1 MEFKQYDFN
10 KKFDEFLNKNYERKH
25 LQDQNDVFRDFYTIW
40 TEKLFSEPEKETEKD
55 SVKESDEHQEKDP
68 DVGII
73 ITKDNEEM
81 IIRVKVPGFKKEDF
95 NIFIEENELL
105 IQTNNS
111 FDILTF
117 NNDKVISEFKI
128 EKVNKKI
135 KLSEK
140 FAKGDIKAYLEKEQW
155 ENEQK
160 QYKEYLRL
168 KEKFENV

>member
-10 KKFDEFLNKNYERKH
+10 EKFDEFLNKNYERKH
-25 LQDQNDVFRDFYTIW
+25 SESQKDEFSDFYTYW

-73 ITKDNEEM
+73 ITKDDEEM
-81 IIRVKVPGFKKEDF
+81 IIHVKVPGFKKEDF

-111 FDILTF
+111 FNILTF

-140 FAKGDIKAYLEKEQW
+140 FAKGEVKAYLENGILRISIKKSKEFTR
-155 ENEQK
+155 NIK
-160 QYKEYLRL
+160 II
-168 KEKFENV
+168 

>member
-25 LQDQNDVFRDFYTIW
+25 LQDQNDAFRDFYTTW

-81 IIRVKVPGFKKEDF
+81 IIHVKVPGFKKEDF

-140 FAKGDIKAYLEKEQW
+140 FAKGEVKAYLENGILRISIKKSKEFTR
-155 ENEQK
+155 NIK
-160 QYKEYLRL
+160 II
-168 KEKFENV
+168 

>member
-1 MEFKQYDFN
+1 M
-10 KKFDEFLNKNYERKH
+10 NKNYEREY
-25 LQDQNDVFRDFYTIW
+25 QDSQNDAFRDFYTIW
-40 TEKLFSEPEKETEKD
+40 TEKLFSEPEKETEKETEKN
-55 SVKESDEHQEKDP
+55 SEKDP

-81 IIRVKVPGFKKEDF
+81 IIHVKVPGFKKEDF

-140 FAKGDIKAYLEKEQW
+140 FAKGEVKAYLENGILRINIKKSKEFTR
-155 ENEQK
+155 NIK
-160 QYKEYLRL
+160 II
-168 KEKFENV
+168 

>member
-25 LQDQNDVFRDFYTIW
+25 SDSQKDGFSDFYTYW
-40 TEKLFSEPEKETEKD
+40 TEKLFSEPEKETEKN
-55 SVKESDEHQEKDP
+55 SEKDP

-73 ITKDNEEM
+73 ITKDDEEM
-81 IIRVKVPGFKKEDF
+81 IIHVKVPGFKKEDF

-111 FDILTF
+111 FNILTF
-117 NNDKVISEFKI
+117 NNDKVISDFKI

-135 KLSEK
+135 KLSKK
-140 FAKGDIKAYLEKEQW
+140 FAKGEVKAYLENGILRISIKKSKEFTR
-155 ENEQK
+155 NIK
-160 QYKEYLRL
+160 II
-168 KEKFENV
+168 

>member
-25 LQDQNDVFRDFYTIW
+25 LQDQMDVFRDFYTIW
-40 TEKLFSEPEKETEKD
+40 TEKLFSEPEKETE
-55 SVKESDEHQEKDP
+55 KESDEHQEKDP

-81 IIRVKVPGFKKEDF
+81 IIHVKVPGFKKEDF

-140 FAKGDIKAYLEKEQW
+140 FAKGDIKAYLENGILRISIKKSKEFTR
-155 ENEQK
+155 NIK
-160 QYKEYLRL
+160 II
-168 KEKFENV
+168 

>member
-1 MEFKQYDFN
+1 MEFSQYDFN
-10 KKFDEFLNKNYERKH
+10 KKFDEFLNKNYEREH
-25 LQDQNDVFRDFYTIW
+25 QDSQNDVFSDFYTYW
-40 TEKLFSEPEKETEKD
+40 TEKIFKEPEKETEKETEKN
-55 SVKESDEHQEKDP
+55 SEKDP

-73 ITKDNEEM
+73 ITKDDEEM
-81 IIRVKVPGFKKEDF
+81 IIHVKVPGFKKEDF

-140 FAKGDIKAYLEKEQW
+140 FAKGDIKAYLENGILRISIKKSKEFTR
-155 ENEQK
+155 NIK
-160 QYKEYLRL
+160 II
-168 KEKFENV
+168 

>member
-1 MEFKQYDFN
+1 MEFKQYN
-10 KKFDEFLNKNYERKH
+10 LNEKFDEFLNKNYERKH
-25 LQDQNDVFRDFYTIW
+25 SESQKDEFSDFYTYW
-40 TEKLFSEPEKETEKD
+40 TEKIFKEPEKESEKETEKNT
-55 SVKESDEHQEKDP
+55 EKDP

-81 IIRVKVPGFKKEDF
+81 IIHVKVPGFKKEDF

-140 FAKGDIKAYLEKEQW
+140 FAKGDIKAYLENGILRISIKKSKEFTR
-155 ENEQK
+155 NIK
-160 QYKEYLRL
+160 II
-168 KEKFENV
+168 

>member
-73 ITKDNEEM
+73 ITKDDEEM
-81 IIRVKVPGFKKEDF
+81 IIHVKVPGFKKEDF

-111 FDILTF
+111 FDTLTF

-135 KLSEK
+135 KLPEK
-140 FAKGDIKAYLEKEQW
+140 FAKGEVKAYLEDGILRISIKKSKEFTR
-155 ENEQK
+155 NIK
-160 QYKEYLRL
+160 II
-168 KEKFENV
+168 

>member
-25 LQDQNDVFRDFYTIW
+25 QKSQNDAFRDFYTIW
-40 TEKLFSEPEKETEKD
+40 TEKIFKEP
-55 SVKESDEHQEKDP
+55 DEELEKDP

-73 ITKDNEEM
+73 ITKDDEET
-81 IIRVKVPGFKKEDF
+81 IIHVKVPGFKKEDF

-140 FAKGDIKAYLEKEQW
+140 FAKGEVKAYLENGILRISIKKSKEFTR
-155 ENEQK
+155 NIK
-160 QYKEYLRL
+160 II
-168 KEKFENV
+168 